1 MDICFAKTGLYVKIV
16 VLVFG
21 QIVKEHVHNQET
33 IVTTYVYTC
42 FVLAVLFLEITRLM
56 CAIIFVQWIINQILI
71 DCMKQ

>member
-1 MDICFAKTGLYVKIV
+1 MDICFTKT
-16 VLVFG
+16 VLDVNIMVFG

-42 FVLAVLFLEITRLM
+42 CVLAVLFLEITRLM
-56 CAIIFVQWIINQILI
+56 CAILFVQWIINQIMI